1 MRTPQPQGFT
11 LIELLLVLA
20 MVATLAAVALPR
32 YQNYLQRAR
41 WSANLQ
47 AMNAAQTALASCL
60 QENTAAGCGSWAAL
74 GLSPVDNAITL
85 PHGRATLLAD
95 AAGFELVGTAKAGQ
109 CVVRLTLRA
118 EVGGLMQRWQPRYR
132 ATARQAA
139 HGTAPAWRLP
149 AVRPLV
155 SALLH
160 EFFKRHLGRLHVVAA
175 AAHRHVV

>member
-60 QENTAAGCGSWAAL
+60 QENTATDCASWAAL
-74 GLSPVDNAITL
+74 GLSPADDAITL

-95 AAGFELVGTAKAGQ
+95 AAGFELTGTDKAGR

-118 EVGGLMQRWQPRYR
+118 EVGGLMQRWQ
-132 ATARQAA
+132 TALQNN
-139 HGTAPAWRLP
+139 GAPGCTRDNTG
-149 AVRPLV
+149 V
-155 SALLH
+155 ALA
-160 EFFKRHLGRLHVVAA
+160 GG
-175 AAHRHVV
+175 

>member
-60 QENTAAGCGSWAAL
+60 QENAAADCASWAAL

-95 AAGFELVGTAKAGQ
+95 AAGFELTGTDKAGR

-118 EVGGLMQRWQPRYR
+118 EVGGLMQRWQ
-132 ATARQAA
+132 TALQNNGASGCTRDST
-139 HGTAPAWRLP
+139 G
-149 AVRPLV
+149 V
-155 SALLH
+155 ALA
-160 EFFKRHLGRLHVVAA
+160 GG
-175 AAHRHVV
+175 

>member
-60 QENTAAGCGSWAAL
+60 QENTATDCASWVAL
-74 GLSPVDNAITL
+74 GLSPADNTITL
-85 PHGRATLLAD
+85 PQGRVTLLAD
-95 AAGFELVGTAKAGQ
+95 AAGFELTGTDKAGR

-118 EVGGLMQRWQPRYR
+118 EVGGLTQRWQ
-132 ATARQAA
+132 TALQNNGASGCTRDST
-139 HGTAPAWRLP
+139 G
-149 AVRPLV
+149 V
-155 SALLH
+155 ALA
-160 EFFKRHLGRLHVVAA
+160 GG
-175 AAHRHVV
+175 